1 MVPTGQVLL
10 DAEPQ
15 TTSNELLMGKIG
27 TSFLNEVIE
36 TWAPRARRVSAQLR
50 DELELSEKL
59 EPYNPFRFDGR
70 LASPP
75 VLHLEDVTG
84 IPFVSDIPGVE
95 EYQHRAR
102 VRARTG
108 DVFAAVTQPVEGYEE
123 YCRQSLG
130 LGAPAFLQP
139 EPKDSPMAVASA
151 CCEGEAFDKLVELG
165 LQRGGLILH
174 PYMAIGSVWELA
186 RRLGERHVG
195 VEVMGPPPPTLWI
208 ANDKSSLA
216 DIIDRLADSAWN
228 VETHAETSPE
238 ALTRRLR
245 DMSSRHRRIGLK
257 RTRCASAMGNTVFN
271 GDSVA
276 SLDPRDV
283 KRDVLEFLEST
294 EWEEGETV
302 LAVEWADTDDSPS
315 TQLWIPPNGNGAPRL
330 DGVYEQILKGEERIF
345 VGSRPS
351 TLPGR
356 VDRALV
362 EASMAMALV
371 FQRLGYV
378 GRCSFDFIVTGDVEA
393 DFDIKMTEC
402 NGRWGGTSTPM
413 SLVDRLIKGN
423 RPDYIAQDYV
433 HPDLEGAAFTE
444 ILAATREHHFDP
456 ATGEGRFIFY
466 NVGPLDGRGK
476 FDVISLG
483 ETPDDA
489 MEGVEVVLPRLL
501 GLN

>member
-1 MVPTGQVLL
+1 MNKL
-10 DAEPQ
+10 
-15 TTSNELLMGKIG
+15 G
-27 TSFLNEVIE
+27 TAFLNEVIE
-36 TWAPRARRVSAQLR
+36 TWAPRANRVAEELR
-50 DELELSEKL
+50 EDLEMESKL
-59 EPYNPFRFDGR
+59 APFNAHRFDGQ
-70 LASPP
+70 LGSVP

-102 VRARTG
+102 VRAGTG
-108 DVFAAVTQPVEGYEE
+108 DVFVAVTEPVEGYEA
-123 YCRQSLG
+123 YCRRVLG
-130 LGAPAFLQP
+130 LGAPAFVKP
-139 EPKDSPMAVASA
+139 EPVDSPMAVANA
-151 CCEGEAFDKLVELG
+151 CSSGDAFEHLAAFG
-165 LQRGGLILH
+165 HRRGGLILH
-174 PYMAIGSVWELA
+174 PYMAIESVWELA
-186 RRLGERHVG
+186 SRLQDRHVS
-195 VEVMGPPPPTLWI
+195 VQVIGPPPPALWI

-216 DIIDRLADSAWN
+216 DIVDRLADSAWN

-238 ALTRRLR
+238 ALTQRLR

-271 GDSVA
+271 GESVA
-276 SLDPRDV
+276 SLDPTDV

-294 EWEEGETV
+294 EWQEGEPV

-315 TQLWIPPNGNGAPRL
+315 TQLWIPPHGDGAPRL

-351 TLPGR
+351 TLPAR

-378 GRCSFDFIVTGDVEA
+378 GRCSFDFIVTGDLEA

-413 SLVDRLIKGN
+413 SLVDRLIKGE
-423 RPDYIAQDYV
+423 RPDYVAQDYV
-433 HPDLEGAAFTE
+433 HPELEGAAFSDV
-444 ILAATREHHFDP
+444 LDATRDELFDP
-456 ATGEGRFIFY
+456 STGDGRFVFY
-466 NVGPLDGRGK
+466 NVGPLESRGK
-476 FDVISLG
+476 LDVISLG
-483 ETPDDA
+483 ETPEEA
-489 MEGVEVVLPRLL
+489 LEGVEAILPDLL
-501 GLN
+501 GLE